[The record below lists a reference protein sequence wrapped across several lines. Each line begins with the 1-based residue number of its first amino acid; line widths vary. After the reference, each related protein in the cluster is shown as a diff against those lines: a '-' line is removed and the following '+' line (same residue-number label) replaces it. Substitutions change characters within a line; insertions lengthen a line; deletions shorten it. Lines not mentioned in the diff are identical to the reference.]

1 MMHVVDAAQSYKL
14 LVQLK
19 TTWPVVV
26 AQLAEQSLPT
36 PEVRSS
42 NPVIS
47 EFLIK
52 KISTILKNENKE
64 QRGREWSILKT
75 IQNKDTSILVASSSY
90 YHL

>member
-1 MMHVVDAAQSYKL
+1 MMHVVDVAQSYKL

-42 NPVIS
+42 NPVYS
-47 EFLIK
+47 ELC
-52 KISTILKNENKE
+52 
-64 QRGREWSILKT
+64 
-75 IQNKDTSILVASSSY
+75 
-90 YHL
+90 